1 MLWVSYGKVTQEG
14 IKGMVAEPQN
24 RAEIVGKLVAALGG
38 KLLSYHLLLNGEF
51 DFFIVTDMPEDKIAE
66 VTMVNAM
73 LVRASGGIQ
82 SITSV
87 PAVRAEDAVSIMQ
100 KAQKM
105 AAATAYKAP
114 TKS

>member
-1 MLWVSYGKVTQEG
+1 MLWISYGKLTQEG
-14 IKGMVAEPQN
+14 VKGMVAEPQN

-38 KLLSYHLLLNGEF
+38 KLVSYHLLYNGDF

-82 SITSV
+82 SITSL
-87 PAVRAEDAVSIMQ
+87 PAVRAEDAVPIMQ

-105 AAATAYKAP
+105 AAAMAYKAP